1 MQAQSAHRE
10 LDGETALEALRQG
23 GKAALARA
31 LGVIEARADAPETA
45 ALLDAALAGQRAH
58 VIGLTGPPGVGK
70 STLTDALIREF
81 RGRGAHIGVIAV
93 DPSSRRSGGA
103 LLGDRTRIAREPGD
117 GAVFM
122 RSMAARDR
130 LGGLAALTFPS
141 VVLMGALMDIVLVET
156 VGVGQSETDVDGVV
170 DTVVFCAQPGSG
182 DALQYMKAGVMEIPD
197 IVLVTKADLG
207 ALAVRTVSD
216 MRGALSLSAPQARGA
231 SGASR
236 SVRPPPVLCCS
247 ASTGEGLE
255 SVVTALLEEEAS
267 TALGRLERRRDQAR
281 AWTRAAMGLEFGRYG
296 AERLAHAASDVGDSQ
311 PFAAQAAEAAAMR
324 QALDSVLRDA

>member
-1 MQAQSAHRE
+1 MQAEPAPGE

-23 GKAALARA
+23 GKPALARA
-31 LGVIEARADAPETA
+31 LGAIEARADAPETA

-81 RGRGAHIGVIAV
+81 RRRGAHIGVIAV

-216 MRGALSLSAPQARGA
+216 MRGALSLSAPQARGT

-267 TALGRLERRRDQAR
+267 TALGLLERRRDQAR

-296 AERLAHAASDVGDSQ
+296 AERLACAESGGGDSQ